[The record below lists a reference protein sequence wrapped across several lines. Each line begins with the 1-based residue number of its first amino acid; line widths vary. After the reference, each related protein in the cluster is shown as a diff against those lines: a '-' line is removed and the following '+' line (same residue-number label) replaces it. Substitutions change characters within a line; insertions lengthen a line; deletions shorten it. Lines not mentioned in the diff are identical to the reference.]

1 MSEGSATMT
10 EREALAR
17 RFFEDGFT
25 QGRLDAMDEVMSDD
39 FVSHDPQ
46 VPTEARGPAA
56 AREVISTYRGAF
68 PDVRMVI
75 EDVVE
80 QRDRVAIRWTAT
92 GTHEGELNGLHPTG
106 RHVEVTGMTIQRIAG
121 GRVVEA
127 WSNWDTLGLMQQI
140 GAAPSPGGLAE
151 KVTVQLHRAATLVD
165 KTIHQR

>member
-56 AREVISTYRGAF
+56 ARAPGDGGWEV
-68 PDVRMVI
+68 
-75 EDVVE
+75 
-80 QRDRVAIRWTAT
+80 
-92 GTHEGELNGLHPTG
+92 
-106 RHVEVTGMTIQRIAG
+106 
-121 GRVVEA
+121 
-127 WSNWDTLGLMQQI
+127 
-140 GAAPSPGGLAE
+140 
-151 KVTVQLHRAATLVD
+151 
-165 KTIHQR
+165 